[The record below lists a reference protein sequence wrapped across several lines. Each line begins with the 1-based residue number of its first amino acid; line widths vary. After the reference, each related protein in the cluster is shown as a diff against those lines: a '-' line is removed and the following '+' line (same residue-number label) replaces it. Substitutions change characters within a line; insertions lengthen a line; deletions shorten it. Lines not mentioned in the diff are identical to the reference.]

1 MKEGSHILLMSVRAP
16 NINTGALF
24 MSQQLSKR
32 QKTSPWKRVLF
43 LVISLASAIL
53 LWALLTRLLQLPAFI
68 LPGPRL
74 VWQRFLVSLTDGQLL
89 YHALATLLEVIAG
102 LCLGGSVA
110 SILGYLLAKSPAL
123 EKLISPYL
131 IASQSIPTI
140 AIAPLIVIW
149 FGPGIFSKILISS
162 LTVFFPI
169 LINTVVGLREVPQ
182 DLRELMRSLKATPIQ
197 TFYKMEVPA
206 ALPVFLGGLRVGATL
221 SVIGAVVGEFVGADR
236 GLGFLINVGR
246 GQYDTALVFVAVL
259 TLIVMAMTLYSIVL
273 FFETRLLS
281 WQSWRQEKE

>member
-1 MKEGSHILLMSVRAP
+1 MSIHAP
-16 NINTGALF
+16 NFKLGAFL
-24 MSQQLSKR
+24 MRPEKQTPAAVRKPKPGKR
-32 QKTSPWKRVLF
+32 ILF
-43 LVISLASAIL
+43 LVVSLASAIF
-53 LWALLTRLLQLPAFI
+53 LWDLLTRLLNLPAFI
-68 LPGPRL
+68 LPGPGL
-74 VWQRFLVSLTDGQLL
+74 VWQRFLESLSDGQLL
-89 YHALATLLEVIAG
+89 RHTLATLLEVVAG
-102 LCLGGSVA
+102 LFLGGLAA

-131 IASQSIPTI
+131 VASQSIPTV

-149 FGPGIFSKILISS
+149 FGPGIFSKILICS
-162 LTVFFPI
+162 LIVFFPV

-182 DLRELMRSLKATPIQ
+182 DLRELMGSLKATPSQ
-197 TFYKMEVPA
+197 TFWKMEVPA

-259 TLIVMAMTLYSIVL
+259 TLIVMAMALYSLVL
-273 FFETRLLS
+273 LIETRLLA
-281 WQSWRQEKE
+281 WQSWRQELKQSS